1 MRFTIRSAMIG
12 GFGVMLF
19 LIAAVG
25 FFGWRSTV
33 ALSAESDDLFQ
44 SSVKDAASL
53 AIAGDALWRLRYGF
67 PQFMVLNNPVDRK
80 RIVEEEPRLYAIVGD
95 HMGRYEA
102 HATTPEEK
110 VVLKE
115 WHEAWTAYIAARPK
129 WFELYGAGK
138 IQEAADWRLRT
149 TTPFGAASV
158 KSLGSLVEL
167 QRTVAVRKH
176 AAAAAAARASAT
188 RFLSLMIGLAIVL
201 GGGLA
206 FMISRNVIRRLVQT
220 VEVLTASQELAAGAE
235 QLSGGAREQA
245 SSLEE
250 TAASLEEM
258 TGTVKQNA
266 ESARQASQVA
276 LQASEVATNGGNV
289 VTAAVDA
296 MGGIN
301 TASKR
306 IAAIIG
312 TIDEI
317 AFQTNLLALN
327 AAIEAARAGE
337 QGRGFAVVASEV
349 RNLAQRS
356 ATAAKEIKDLIQES
370 ADKVAAGTDL
380 VDQSGRALQEIVSS
394 TKRVAD
400 IMSEITA
407 AVQEQ
412 SLGIDQVSTAVM
424 QMDQVTQ
431 TNAAQAAELSSTAQ
445 SLAAQAE
452 QLQSFVGLSSMAA
465 APTAYPVTPGPA
477 GLGAPSRRASR
488 PAEPSHR
495 NGNPPRIAT
504 LVGNGTSKAA
514 DGFEEF

>member
-1 MRFTIRSAMIG
+1 MRFTIRSKMLG
-12 GFGVMLF
+12 GFGLMLF

-33 ALSAESDDLFQ
+33 MLSAQSDDLFQ
-44 SSVKDAASL
+44 SSVKDAVHL
-53 AIAGDALWRLRYGF
+53 ATAQDALWRLRYGF
-67 PQFMVLNNPVDRK
+67 PQFMVLNNPADRK
-80 RIVEEEPRLYAIVGD
+80 RIVEEEPALYAVVYEN
-95 HMGRYEA
+95 MQSYEGR
-102 HATTPEEK
+102 ATTPQEK
-110 VVLKE
+110 TALNE
-115 WHEAWTAYIAARPK
+115 WNDAWRGYIAARPK
-129 WFELYGAGK
+129 WFDLYGAGK
-138 IQEAADWRLRT
+138 TQEAAEWRART
-149 TTPFGAASV
+149 TTPFGAAAV
-158 KSLGSLVEL
+158 KSLAGLIDL
-167 QRTVAVRKH
+167 QRTVAVQKH
-176 AAAAAAARASAT
+176 AAATAAARGSAT
-188 RFLSLMIGLAIVL
+188 TFLGLMVGLAMAL
-201 GGGLA
+201 GGALA
-206 FMISRNVIRRLVQT
+206 FVISRDVTRRLVQT
-220 VEVLTASQELAAGAE
+220 VEVLTTSQELAAGAE
-235 QLSGGAREQA
+235 QISSGAREQA

-266 ESARQASQVA
+266 ESARQASQLA
-276 LQASEVATNGGNV
+276 LEASEVATNGGSV
-289 VTAAVDA
+289 VAAAVDA

-301 TASKR
+301 AASKK

-337 QGRGFAVVASEV
+337 QGRGFAVVAAEV

-356 ATAAKEIKDLIQES
+356 AAAAKEIKGLIQES
-370 ADKVAAGTDL
+370 AEKVATGTDL

-400 IMSEITA
+400 IIAEITA

-412 SLGIDQVSTAVM
+412 SMGIDQVSTAVM

-445 SLAAQAE
+445 AFAAQAE
-452 QLQSFVGLSSMAA
+452 QLQTFVGLSAVAA
-465 APTAYPVTPGPA
+465 TAPVFPA
-477 GLGAPSRRASR
+477 AGSHRRIESPSRRESR
-488 PAEPSHR
+488 PAASR
-495 NGNPPRIAT
+495 SNGGTQRVGT
-504 LVGNGTSKAA
+504 LVGNGVPKPA